1 MMGYNHVS
9 CGLVASLATLPVAP
23 VTGPAAQAAWV
34 IALGG
39 ASLLPDLDTTGSTA
53 ARMWGPPTRILAAGV
68 GAVARGHRQ
77 GTHDLVLAPIVAGLA
92 VLAAALHSVTLGMV
106 LALTTGLALRGLTLA
121 GAGRVGAATNLAI
134 SIVTAWWL
142 ITHGAQ
148 NLRALALVVA
158 GGVLVHILGDLPTR
172 EGVPIPIAWLF
183 GVRRRIS
190 LDLSASTVP
199 SSVSS
204 LPPPCPCSE
213 SGSSA
218 PTSGSMTWTA
228 SWAGPTESSAWLPAA
243 LTASE

>member
-9 CGLVASLATLPVAP
+9 CGLVAGLATLPVAP

-39 ASLLPDLDTTGSTA
+39 ASLLPDLDTTGS
-53 ARMWGPPTRILAAGV
+53 
-68 GAVARGHRQ
+68 
-77 GTHDLVLAPIVAGLA
+77 
-92 VLAAALHSVTLGMV
+92 
-106 LALTTGLALRGLTLA
+106 
-121 GAGRVGAATNLAI
+121 AATNLAI

-172 EGVPIPIAWLF
+172 EGVPFPIAWLF